1 MKSNYDYLLK
11 QKCAKNVS
19 IDILLDK
26 ENCMSSFWVKKCLQ
40 INCLENIVS
49 QFEKS
54 CEVDR
59 RVEKISAHCTA
70 SRKAAIF

>member
-1 MKSNYDYLLK
+1 MQVC
-11 QKCAKNVS
+11 QKNNVEKFS
-19 IDILLDK
+19 G
-26 ENCMSSFWVKKCLQ
+26 EKCLQ
-40 INCLENIVS
+40 DNCLENIVS